1 LPPPAFLLP
10 AFPAAACCFLAIA
23 YCPRRALLGAQP
35 TMRRRPCLL
44 RDRQVLV
51 FFILWIILLIA
62 CRLFYYFF
70 IDFLQIVVDIMPP
83 RKYASGSQKRKR
95 RKHTEDFVLSQ
106 KGAMDKFLKRDIGD
120 PRNTNEL
127 AIVLVEPVDEQIC
140 GNSEYQGP
148 TDHNVSDHDNI
159 SHPTATESASVD
171 EPLVVTIDIYDPRNW
186 NNLDNKARDTLVE
199 KGPIREKNIVFP
211 MDGNSRHFSYSHY
224 FRKLSNGEEHDR
236 KWLVYSKH
244 VDRVFCFCCKLFNS
258 DSCTSS
264 LAHDGYRDWKH
275 ISESLKEHENSAKHI
290 TGMNSWNELRD
301 RLRKQETIDKDL
313 ERQITK
319 EK

>member
-1 LPPPAFLLP
+1 
-10 AFPAAACCFLAIA
+10 
-23 YCPRRALLGAQP
+23 
-35 TMRRRPCLL
+35 M
-44 RDRQVLV
+44 
-51 FFILWIILLIA
+51 
-62 CRLFYYFF
+62 
-70 IDFLQIVVDIMPP
+70 
-83 RKYASGSQKRKR
+83 
-95 RKHTEDFVLSQ
+95 
-106 KGAMDKFLKRDIGD
+106 
-120 PRNTNEL
+120 
-127 AIVLVEPVDEQIC
+127 DEQIG

-171 EPLVVTIDIYDPRNW
+171 EPPVVTIDIYDPRNW

-199 KGPIREKNIVFP
+199 KGPIREKNLVFP

-275 ISESLKEHENSAKHI
+275 ISERLKEHENSAEHI

-301 RLRKQETIDKDL
+301 ILRKQETIDKDL
-313 ERQITK
+313 QRQITK
-319 EK
+319 EKERMRQVLFRIVAIVKFLGKRNLAF